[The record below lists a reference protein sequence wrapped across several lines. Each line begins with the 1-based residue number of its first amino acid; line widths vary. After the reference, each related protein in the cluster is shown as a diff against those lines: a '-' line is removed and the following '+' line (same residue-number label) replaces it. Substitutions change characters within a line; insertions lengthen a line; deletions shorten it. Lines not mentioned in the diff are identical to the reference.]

1 MVVTVH
7 SYFVNVTKR
16 LVVTVHRLY
25 PNSSKLGYHID
36 NRIIYYLGR
45 MISAQKEVE
54 FSKSSYDDLKDIA
67 VKDDYLRA
75 LEEQKLESYREEK
88 YGTFLKYTDVHV
100 VGKGNV
106 RMT

>member
-1 MVVTVH
+1 M
-7 SYFVNVTKR
+7 
-16 LVVTVHRLY
+16 
-25 PNSSKLGYHID
+25 
-36 NRIIYYLGR
+36 
-45 MISAQKEVE
+45 
-54 FSKSSYDDLKDIA
+54 DIA